1 MSPKERKS
9 HFYLDFAYFLRLI
22 SLKADYT
29 SPYNKCQVGGFSMDS
44 RNIGK
49 TIRAFREAKGLS
61 QEVLSGLAG
70 MDRSH
75 LSKIELGLRS
85 PTVHVLY
92 KIADAIGVP
101 GSAILASAEREPDPP
116 DGDSL
121 KD

>member
-1 MSPKERKS
+1 
-9 HFYLDFAYFLRLI
+9 
-22 SLKADYT
+22 
-29 SPYNKCQVGGFSMDS
+29 MDS

-49 TIRAFREAKGLS
+49 TIRAFREVKGLS

-92 KIADAIGVP
+92 KIADAIGMT
-101 GSAILASAEREPDPP
+101 GSKILAAAKGSPIRRMGTA
-116 DGDSL
+116 
-121 KD
+121 